1 MLAVVAQPD
10 PGVLAIG
17 GQPTQAG
24 QQDVAVA
31 DRGVQLER
39 DPRANRD
46 GRRGAGQVGE
56 IRRRTLVEAYQA
68 IVGPAAQ
75 VGQAQQPRAGAGI
88 GRLDPGEQFVA
99 GPERSYAPVGGVAIA
114 DGFGDGVQQHGVLT
128 LLRPL
133 EQANHGRIAP
143 PSGKSGECRFR

>member
-1 MLAVVAQPD
+1 MAWSPD
-10 PGVLAIG
+10 
-17 GQPTQAG
+17 GQAAQAG

-31 DRGVQLER
+31 DRGVELER
-39 DPRANRD
+39 DPRADRG

-56 IRRRTLVEAYQA
+56 VRRRALIETYQA
-68 IVGPAAQ
+68 IVGPATQ
-75 VGQAQQPRAGAGI
+75 VRQAQQPRAGAGI

-99 GPERSYAPVGGVAIA
+99 GPEGSYAPVGRIAIA

-133 EQANHGRIAP
+133 
-143 PSGKSGECRFR
+143 